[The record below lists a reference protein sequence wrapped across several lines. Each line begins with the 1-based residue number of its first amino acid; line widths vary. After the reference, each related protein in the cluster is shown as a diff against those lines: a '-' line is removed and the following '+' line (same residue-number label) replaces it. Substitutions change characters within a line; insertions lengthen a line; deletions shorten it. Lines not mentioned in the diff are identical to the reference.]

1 MSLIVGRHPVLEAL
15 RSEKGVEKILILFGS
30 RGGSLNEI
38 IKLAR
43 QKHVKIVEVD
53 KQKFREIS
61 KDQLTQGIAAFISE
75 REYFEIDDIIEYAAL
90 KNEPPF
96 ILILDNIVDPHNAGA
111 LIRTSECMGVH
122 GIIVPKD
129 NSASLNNIASKVSA
143 GAIEHLKISKVTNL
157 ARTIDELKEKGF
169 WIIGTSSN
177 AEKTIEQIDVNI
189 PLALVLGSEGEGM
202 RRLTRSKCDFLVKIP
217 LYGKI
222 ESLNV
227 SVAGGILMNAIQSI
241 RKKF

>member
-1 MSLIVGRHPVLEAL
+1 MSLIFGRHPVLEAL
-15 RSEKGVEKILILFGS
+15 KSEKGVEKILILFGS

-53 KQKFREIS
+53 KQKFREIT
-61 KDQLTQGIAAFISE
+61 KDQPAQGIAAIISD
-75 REYFEIDDIIEYAAL
+75 RTYFEIDDIINYAAE
-90 KNEPPF
+90 KKEKPF
-96 ILILDNIVDPHNAGA
+96 VLILDNILDPHNVGA
-111 LIRTSECMGVH
+111 LIRTAECMGVH
-122 GIIVPKD
+122 GIIFPKD
-129 NSASLNNIASKVSA
+129 NSASLNNIAAKSSA
-143 GAIEHLKISKVTNL
+143 GAIEHMKICKVTNL
-157 ARTIDELKEKGF
+157 ARSIDELKEKGI

-189 PLALVLGSEGEGM
+189 PHALVLGSEGEGM
-202 RRLTRSKCDFLVKIP
+202 RRLTGAKCDFLVKIP

-227 SVAGGILMNAIQSI
+227 SVAGGILMWEIKKL
-241 RKKF
+241 RKNL